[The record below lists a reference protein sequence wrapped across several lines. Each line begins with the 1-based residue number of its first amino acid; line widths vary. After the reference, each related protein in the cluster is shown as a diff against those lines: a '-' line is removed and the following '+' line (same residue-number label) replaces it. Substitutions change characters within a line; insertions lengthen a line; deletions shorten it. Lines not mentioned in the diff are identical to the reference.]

1 MPYHTDLM
9 YAYNL
14 TNKVI
19 KTLERLEKK
28 HNPYRNKTVKEE
40 GEKKNKT
47 RKKKSK

>member
-1 MPYHTDLM
+1 MPFHTDLM

-28 HNPYRNKTVKEE
+28 HNPYRNKTVKRRV
-40 GEKKNKT
+40 KKRKNRT
-47 RKKKSK
+47 RKN

>member
-1 MPYHTDLM
+1 MPFHTDLM

-28 HNPYRNKTVKEE
+28 HNPYRNKTVK
-40 GEKKNKT
+40 
-47 RKKKSK
+47 RKY